1 MNVFC
6 DSLPQFNFSDS
17 ISLHCDTASVMTFSV
32 ILQWLRASTSCSWT
46 FLQVSPLTGEAMN
59 ASFTESPQFN
69 FSDFMSLHC
78 NMVSVVIFSIVM
90 SSFSKCPSI
99 SPFLKKIASSDKLRR
114 TYGMHSSLV
123 ISTLYTVGIGSY
135 PFVSQVWS
143 TAKSIRGSSI
153 SRSLFSSNISQRSAA
168 CDSVSPKSKL
178 GHVWESSFTSSIV
191 SSI

>member
-6 DSLPQFNFSDS
+6 DSLPLFNFSDS
-17 ISLHCDTASVMTFSV
+17 MSLHCDTASVVTFSV
-32 ILQWLRASTSCSWT
+32 ILQWLRASTSCSLT

-59 ASFTESPQFN
+59 ASFNVSPQSN

-78 NMVSVVIFSIVM
+78 NMVSVVISSIVM

-123 ISTLYTVGIGSY
+123 VSTLCTVGMRTNSGYS
-135 PFVSQVWS
+135 SLS
-143 TAKSIRGSSI
+143 KSLVPLYVI
-153 SRSLFSSNISQRSAA
+153 LPPY
-168 CDSVSPKSKL
+168 VYL
-178 GHVWESSFTSSIV
+178 WLL
-191 SSI
+191 